1 MWKEYPESEIYSE
14 KKLPT
19 LIVSLFKVSR
29 TVHLLLPDRQAMQSF
44 SLDLLFCKNRNPNL
58 VLFEDLEHKSEPL
71 LQKPKGNP

>member
-44 SLDLLFCKNRNPNL
+44 SLDLLFCKNRHGFPICHYPSV
-58 VLFEDLEHKSEPL
+58 VLFL
-71 LQKPKGNP
+71 